1 MKRTHLPVA
10 MALAAMLTM
19 GLAGCAQGVQGVGT
33 PAGQGTPSVTE
44 APATEGS
51 AADAAADAGQEEAVT
66 VQTESADV
74 YKARM
79 NRACEF
85 VFNWQTTTGY
95 DPDDDTILWPIDE
108 WHDRALAYIA
118 PGSGLYEAFA
128 NTEDPNSP
136 GVVRAALAKA
146 PDANITEVA
155 DIVKRTAFK
164 ITRRVRNPRR
174 RCRLDRADLRE
185 LPHHHLRREQPDRE
199 AGQLGLGPGLGGTT
213 HGSDGLLRFS
223 RWEAA
228 VRLLGHLRPPAHLFG
243 FCRHWC
249 ALVRIAT

>member
-1 MKRTHLPVA
+1 MRGGLLRGDTSRKGLLMKRTHLPVA
-10 MALAAMLTM
+10 VALVAMLTM

-136 GVVRAALAKA
+136 GVVRAVEVVKGAWVTEASPYTYTVCA
-146 PDANITEVA
+146 IVSGTQGGDAGWTEQTYECYHTITFDENNQ
-155 DIVKRTAFK
+155 IV
-164 ITRRVRNPRR
+164 
-174 RCRLDRADLRE
+174 RLDNW
-185 LPHHHLRREQPDRE
+185 
-199 AGQLGLGPGLGGTT
+199 G
-213 HGSDGLLRFS
+213 
-223 RWEAA
+223 
-228 VRLLGHLRPPAHLFG
+228 
-243 FCRHWC
+243 
-249 ALVRIAT
+249 